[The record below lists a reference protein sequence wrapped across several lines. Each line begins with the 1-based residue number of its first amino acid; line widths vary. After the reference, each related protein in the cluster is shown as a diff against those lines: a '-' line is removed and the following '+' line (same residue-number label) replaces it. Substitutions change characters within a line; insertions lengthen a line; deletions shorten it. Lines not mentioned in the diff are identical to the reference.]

1 MTKISDP
8 LIWHMLG
15 QISRKNIQK
24 IGEIASYSKIEVWKM
39 PYLRAFPDLAN
50 FVMGE

>member
-1 MTKISDP
+1 
-8 LIWHMLG
+8 MLTN
-15 QISRKNIQK
+15 QSRARRFRRNLTK

>member
-1 MTKISDP
+1 MS
-8 LIWHMLG
+8 G

-24 IGEIASYSKIEVWKM
+24 IGEIASYSKIEVWKVL
-39 PYLRAFPDLAN
+39 YLRAFSDLAN